1 MPHISRKPQPEKSA
15 PLAST
20 LKEFLVVQ
28 GISVRKAAAQMNIG
42 ASHLSHI
49 MKSEKVPDAGVC
61 NAIADFLG
69 IPRVQVY
76 GLAGWLDLGEQDD
89 EALTILLTSFTATPE
104 QLSQLKWIYYS
115 IGDKAA
121 RGDFLNWVQESH
133 DNSLV
138 KAMK

>member
-1 MPHISRKPQPEKSA
+1 M
-15 PLAST
+15 
-20 LKEFLVVQ
+20 
-28 GISVRKAAAQMNIG
+28 GIG
-42 ASHLSHI
+42 ASHLSNI
-49 MKSEKVPDAGVC
+49 LNGEKVPDAGVC

-115 IGDKAA
+115 IGDKTA
-121 RGDFLNWVQESH
+121 RCDFLNWVQESH